1 MICHAKTTSQSMI
14 NTGQN
19 RKRTA
24 SAITALEIEHNR
36 VLSLL
41 ILAESLTMSDENK
54 VLGMIQT
61 LNAPFFP

>member
-1 MICHAKTTSQSMI
+1 MYLY
-14 NTGQN
+14 TGQN